1 MTTSNE
7 NYIKENT
14 CTSHKRFE
22 SMVMYALHYA
32 LRNVRLESQFPVGA
46 YLIDGYFPDLRL
58 AVEIDEAHHLRTV
71 EDDANRQS
79 FIERELNCEFFRINV
94 VEGSL
99 YEQVDRLVNLVRER
113 IRINKISPWEHV
125 IPEGNTG
132 DFTAENLSAL
142 EKNGT
147 YLFTEKFRI
156 KCVSHGLDVVDCD
169 IPGHI
174 PEGNGYLG
182 FLVNL
187 GKLQLSVS
195 ITKTHKPK
203 LLVTRRDEYL
213 IQLLDLDLSA
223 PKKNGEYY
231 VIHNFEG
238 RHDQEEVLDYLLLL
252 KSKIDER
259 INF

>member
-7 NYIKENT
+7 IYIKENT

-32 LRNVRLESQFPVGA
+32 LRDVRLESQFPVGD
-46 YLIDGYFPDLRL
+46 YFIDGYFPDLLL
-58 AVEIDEAHHLRTV
+58 AVEIDEAHHQRTV
-71 EDDANRQS
+71 EEDAIRQS
-79 FIERELNCEFFRINV
+79 FIERELHCEFIRINV
-94 VEGSL
+94 VEGSI
-99 YEQVDRLVNLVRER
+99 YEQVDRIVSLVRER
-113 IRINKISPWEHV
+113 IRINNISSWAHV
-125 IPEGNTG
+125 IPEGDAG
-132 DFTAENLSAL
+132 DFTAEKLSAL

-147 YLFTEKFRI
+147 YLFTQNFRSQCI
-156 KCVSHGLDVVDCD
+156 DHELNVVDCD

-203 LLVTRRDEYL
+203 LLVTRRDEDL
-213 IQLLDLDLSA
+213 IQLLNLDLSA

-259 INF
+259 